1 MAESRDDNQGRT
13 GALLQIRRGVTVR
26 DYARFEQVSEVT
38 VRRWIVKGAVP
49 VRRTPGGGVRV
60 IIPDQT

>member
-1 MAESRDDNQGRT
+1 MAESSDSNQGRSGT
-13 GALLQIRRGVTVR
+13 YPVRRGVTVR
-26 DYARFEQVSEVT
+26 EYAKFEQVSEVT